1 MQPNAKKT
9 KTLVPPVV
17 PSTIDA
23 NAVSAVLSS
32 SATMTCREGRI
43 VTLHTRWT
51 PPPRRARGR
60 GGRTTRQSAV
70 GSLPRRTS
78 GPRRRSAA
86 M

>member
-9 KTLVPPVV
+9 KTLVLPVV

-32 SATMTCREGRI
+32 SANMTCRDGRI

-51 PPPRRARGR
+51 PPPRRASGR
-60 GGRTTRQSAV
+60 GGQTTRQAAV
-70 GSLPRRTS
+70 RAAPRRTP